1 MAKYYVQSG
10 NLRLVLASANA
21 QDAAFRAVRWSR
33 ERQAE
38 VFREPAGDRIRD
50 VEVLPWQIGRQV
62 VVSESG
68 FSRFDG
74 DVFDTASLLLAEHD
88 KRAELAIAGRLA
100 DGDRDADGPAVVG
113 GLDNWRTEE
122 IQRVHYSEPIA

>member
-10 NLRLVLASANA
+10 NLRLVLGAANA

-38 VFREPAGDRIRD
+38 IFREPAGDRIRD
-50 VEVLPWQIGRQV
+50 VEALPWQIGRQV
-62 VVSESG
+62 LVSESG
-68 FSRFDG
+68 FSGFDG
-74 DVFDTASLLLAEHD
+74 DVFDTASLLLAEND
-88 KRAELAIAGRLA
+88 KRAELAVAGRLA
-100 DGDRDADGPAVVG
+100 DGDRDADRPAVVG
-113 GLDNWRTEE
+113 GLDGWRTEK